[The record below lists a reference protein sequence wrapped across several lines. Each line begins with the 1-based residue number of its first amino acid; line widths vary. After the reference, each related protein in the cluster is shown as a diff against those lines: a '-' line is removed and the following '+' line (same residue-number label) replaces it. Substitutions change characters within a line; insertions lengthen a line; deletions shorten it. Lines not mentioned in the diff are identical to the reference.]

1 MDETRLEQ
9 LEQEVAQLKARLDR
23 LEQQPVADTKVE
35 PVSSVARPAVRPA
48 FVKKQR
54 TPVVKKARTRDE
66 WENVLATVW
75 LPRIGAIFAA
85 IGAIFLFSYAS
96 MAGLISPAVR
106 IGSGVVI
113 GLLVMALGEFQYEK
127 KRRELGV
134 GLVATGTIVS
144 LSALFAGMALYE
156 FYPPLLAFLL
166 EIVVLAIAYGLML
179 WMRSTALLI
188 LVSVTGFLL
197 PFLQLSDEP
206 NVFLF
211 LLYEV
216 LLFTAVCIAV
226 LRLKSTKAYPVAAG
240 IFFLALIFGSLTVN
254 FETRPLMDEITLLC
268 ASLMA
273 YLGTAYVGSRLPVT
287 YNYPSWLAGGFVLL
301 SLSVVD
307 WSFVY
312 GLAVLFTL
320 LAYVV
325 ANQTKVAWQN
335 GVGHIALLFAI
346 SQLPVDTLSLGDQ
359 FRTVLYALVVV
370 GLWFVERQ
378 QVPYQRFFGIA
389 VYLMLMLY
397 TIGNYEAYRL
407 NGQSYAVSVL
417 GLTLATAA
425 FIVLLVRTHG
435 EAIWRKYWQVVL
447 FFAAVGVFVTY
458 TLIVMELPFYADL
471 DQTDRSTTL
480 SVAYILLSFVL
491 VAIGRWRG
499 TAAWR
504 LSGLLLLSVS
514 AVKLLLFDLSF
525 LSLIQKAFVFIGFGV
540 VAFVISRTYFKKRR
554 S

>member
-9 LEQEVAQLKARLDR
+9 LEQEVARLKARLDR
-23 LEQQPVADTKVE
+23 LEEQPAADTKVE

-48 FVKKQR
+48 FVKKTR

-66 WENVLATVW
+66 WENILATVW

-106 IGSGVVI
+106 IGSGVII

-144 LSALFAGMALYE
+144 LSALFAGMALYQ

-197 PFLQLSDEP
+197 PFLQLADEP

-216 LLFTAVCIAV
+216 LLFSALLFAV
-226 LRLKSTKAYPVAAG
+226 LRLQAVKAYPVTAG

-254 FETRPLMDEITLLC
+254 FETRPLIDEITLLM
-268 ASLMA
+268 ASFIC
-273 YLGTAYVGSRLPVT
+273 YLGLAYVGTRLPIT
-287 YNYPSWLAGGFVLL
+287 YNYPSWIAGGFVLL

-312 GLAVLFTL
+312 GLAVLFAL

-325 ANQTKVAWQN
+325 ANQTKDAWQN
-335 GVGHIALLFAI
+335 GVGHVAILFAI

-359 FRTVLYALVVV
+359 FRTVLYALAVI

-389 VYLMLMLY
+389 VYLMLTLY

-525 LSLIQKAFVFIGFGV
+525 LSLIQKAFVFIGFGI
-540 VAFVISRTYFKKRR
+540 VAFVISRTYFQKRR
-554 S
+554 F